1 MYVEMSCNCDSAF
14 SIDSDGEHNDHLW
27 ALIWRFG
34 NAHIRC
40 GFITSGEAA
49 ETENETFNKSTV
61 KAKRVT
67 KPKEDEV

>member
-1 MYVEMSCNCDSAF
+1 MYVEMVCNCSSSF
-14 SIDSDGEHNDHLW
+14 SIDSEGDHNDHLW

-49 ETENETFNKSTV
+49 ETEKETFNKAGV
-61 KAKRVT
+61 KPKRTT
-67 KPKEDEV
+67 KPKEEE